1 MRHVTSPICALVLLL
16 LCFTVATEAATMADF
31 LLTVK
36 APQGWKPL
44 SPTRKVANF
53 GAGLLTGWEKQT
65 DGGTAVLY
73 VLGSRSQGQF
83 LLSSLADSFQD
94 ALGAEE
100 IAYNRYE
107 GFTIAGRPA
116 VKFAMVGDGAGWGIR
131 NFLDEALAGTLTY
144 MELAVTR
151 NYWADSSGT
160 DLVYYVMAC
169 PEPAKVAID
178 AAFKTLVHSSAF
190 AGQYKAPKSTAPA
203 ARPTVEVPAPVSPGQ
218 GPVPEP
224 APKPQVSTPPTSTA
238 TGEGTKPAQD
248 VLAPAVAMLKGAG
261 LAVYLP
267 EAKEAP
273 FDLLAAGTGARQ
285 LYSVQVYRA
294 QEDKAGE
301 ALVWNLP
308 VTRVKTA
315 QYVVLLAEK
324 SKSAWLV
331 PSAAL
336 LKRLDT
342 KGDTAEADST
352 AMGEDGKTLYEFLK
366 NYADAAAVLKT
377 AKGK

>member
-1 MRHVTSPICALVLLL
+1 
-16 LCFTVATEAATMADF
+16 
-31 LLTVK
+31 
-36 APQGWKPL
+36 
-44 SPTRKVANF
+44 
-53 GAGLLTGWEKQT
+53 
-65 DGGTAVLY
+65 
-73 VLGSRSQGQF
+73 
-83 LLSSLADSFQD
+83 
-94 ALGAEE
+94 
-100 IAYNRYE
+100 
-107 GFTIAGRPA
+107 
-116 VKFAMVGDGAGWGIR
+116 
-131 NFLDEALAGTLTY
+131 
-144 MELAVTR
+144 VTR
-151 NYWADSSGT
+151 NYWADSTGT

-190 AGQYKAPKSTAPA
+190 SGQYTAPKGTAPA
-203 ARPTVEVPAPVSPGQ
+203 ARPTVEVPAPASPEQ

-224 APKPQVSTPPTSTA
+224 AAKPQFSTPAEPTPSAA
-238 TGEGTKPAQD
+238 TPRPAEGAVD
-248 VLAPAVAMLKGAG
+248 SAVAFLKGAG

-273 FDLLAAGTGARQ
+273 FDLLATGTGARQ

-294 QEDKAGE
+294 EEDKASE

-308 VTRVKTA
+308 VTRVKSA

-342 KGDTAEADST
+342 KEETAEADSA

-366 NYADAAAVLKT
+366 GYADAATVLKA